1 MFVKINDS
9 AIINTEHVVWIDG
22 DVVRL
27 TDGTEHKVL
36 KSENLKRAIGII
48 NSGAKVSSYTK

>member
-9 AIINTEHVVWIDG
+9 AIINTEHIVWIDG

-36 KSENLKRAIGII
+36 KSENLKGAIRII
-48 NSGAKVSSYTK
+48 NNKISSYTK